1 MEPVRALSPPRLDP
15 GGSDPLNRSMFGLGL
30 FKLLFLAGAVAGVWY
45 LFKML
50 AGPSAPSTDPAA
62 QARKR
67 ATSTAGN
74 RAIEAED
81 MVACKICGTYVA
93 ANGAR
98 SCGRADCP
106 SRG

>member
-1 MEPVRALSPPRLDP
+1 
-15 GGSDPLNRSMFGLGL
+15 MFGVGL
-30 FKLLFLAGAVAGVWY
+30 FKLLVLAGVAGGVWY

-50 AGPSAPSTDPAA
+50 AGPSAPPAKP
-62 QARKR
+62 QARGR
-67 ATSTAGN
+67 AADSATRK

-81 MVACKICGTYVA
+81 MVACNVCGTYVA

-106 SRG
+106 WRS

>member
-1 MEPVRALSPPRLDP
+1 M
-15 GGSDPLNRSMFGLGL
+15 GL
-30 FKLLFLAGAVAGVWY
+30 FKLLVLAGVAGGVWY

-50 AGPSAPSTDPAA
+50 AGPNAPPAKPQTRGRAADSA
-62 QARKR
+62 ARK
-67 ATSTAGN
+67 

-106 SRG
+106 WRG

>member
-1 MEPVRALSPPRLDP
+1 MRPARLDP
-15 GGSDPLNRSMFGLGL
+15 GPVGPLNRSMFGVGL

-50 AGPSAPSTDPAA
+50 AGPSKPPQQPEPQVRKPATKST
-62 QARKR
+62 
-67 ATSTAGN
+67 SGS

-81 MVACKICGTYVA
+81 MVPCKVCGTYVA
-93 ANGAR
+93 ATGAR

-106 SRG
+106 WRG

>member
-1 MEPVRALSPPRLDP
+1 
-15 GGSDPLNRSMFGLGL
+15 MFGVSF
-30 FKLLFLAGAVAGVWY
+30 FKLLVLAGAVAGVWY

-50 AGPSAPSTDPAA
+50 AGPGKPTEPEP
-62 QARKR
+62 QARGR
-67 ATSTAGN
+67 TANNATRN

-81 MVACKICGTYVA
+81 MVACKVCGTYVA

-106 SRG
+106 WRG

>member
-1 MEPVRALSPPRLDP
+1 
-15 GGSDPLNRSMFGLGL
+15 MFGVGL

-50 AGPSAPSTDPAA
+50 AGPSKAPAEPEPQAQRRAPGAA
-62 QARKR
+62 R
-67 ATSTAGN
+67 N

-81 MVACKICGTYVA
+81 MVACKVCGTYVA
-93 ANGAR
+93 ATGAR

-106 SRG
+106 WRG

>member
-1 MEPVRALSPPRLDP
+1 
-15 GGSDPLNRSMFGLGL
+15 MFGVGF

-50 AGPSAPSTDPAA
+50 AGPGTPPAEQREA
-62 QARKR
+62 QAPGR
-67 ATSTAGN
+67 APNAAARN
-74 RAIEAED
+74 RLEAED
-81 MVACKICGTYVA
+81 MVACKVCGTYVP

-106 SRG
+106 WHG

>member
-1 MEPVRALSPPRLDP
+1 
-15 GGSDPLNRSMFGLGL
+15 MFGFSFL
-30 FKLLFLAGAVAGVWY
+30 KLLFLAGAVAGVWY

-50 AGPSAPSTDPAA
+50 AGPSKPPPDPKPQA
-62 QARKR
+62 QRR
-67 ATSTAGN
+67 ATSAAGN

-81 MVACKICGTYVA
+81 MVACKVCGTYVA

-106 SRG
+106 WRG

>member
-1 MEPVRALSPPRLDP
+1 
-15 GGSDPLNRSMFGLGL
+15 MFGVGL

-50 AGPSAPSTDPAA
+50 AGPSAPAADPESQVRGRNNAA
-62 QARKR
+62 GTR
-67 ATSTAGN
+67 AV
-74 RAIEAED
+74 EADD
-81 MVACKICGTYVA
+81 MVACKVCGTFVA
-93 ANGAR
+93 ATGAR

>member
-1 MEPVRALSPPRLDP
+1 
-15 GGSDPLNRSMFGLGL
+15 MFGVGF
-30 FKLLFLAGAVAGVWY
+30 FKLLVLAGAAAGAWY

-50 AGPSAPSTDPAA
+50 AGPKPPVAGPGA
-62 QARKR
+62 QSRGRNARAR
-67 ATSTAGN
+67 N
-74 RAIEAED
+74 PRIEAED

-106 SRG
+106 FGA

>member
-1 MEPVRALSPPRLDP
+1 M
-15 GGSDPLNRSMFGLGL
+15 GL

-50 AGPSAPSTDPAA
+50 AGPSAPPAEPEP
-62 QARKR
+62 QRR
-67 ATSTAGN
+67 TTSTARN

-106 SRG
+106 WRG

>member
-1 MEPVRALSPPRLDP
+1 M
-15 GGSDPLNRSMFGLGL
+15 GL

-50 AGPSAPSTDPAA
+50 AGPSAPPAEA
-62 QARKR
+62 EPQVRARAAKK
-67 ATSTAGN
+67 AAGN
-74 RAIEAED
+74 RAIEADD
-81 MVACKICGTYVA
+81 MVPCKVCGTYVA

-106 SRG
+106 WRG

>member
-1 MEPVRALSPPRLDP
+1 MGV
-15 GGSDPLNRSMFGLGL
+15 GF

-50 AGPSAPSTDPAA
+50 AGPSKPPAETEP
-62 QARKR
+62 QARGR
-67 ATSTAGN
+67 ATNAGAQK

-81 MVACKICGTYVA
+81 MVACKVCGTYVA

-98 SCGRADCP
+98 SCGRKDCP
-106 SRG
+106 WRG